1 MIELFFAVI
10 QFVPVANVID
20 AVVGA
25 VNSGAEPTWWKF
37 GAQIVES
44 IVVLQLIMPRLER
57 FTRSTANTW
66 DDGLVA
72 KLKMV
77 LAFSLE
83 IIGALGAV
91 DPQLGARIRAI
102 TGPREYHAPGT
113 LG

>member
-1 MIELFFAVI
+1 MIALLMTLLE
-10 QFVPVANVID
+10 FVPVANVVLD
-20 AVVGA
+20 LV
-25 VNSGAEPTWWKF
+25 SGADPIWWKF
-37 GAQIVES
+37 GAKIVET
-44 IVVLQLIMPRLER
+44 VVFLQILMPYLER

-77 LAFSLE
+77 LAFALE

-91 DPQLGARIRAI
+91 DPQIGARIRAI